1 MLFRSGTL
9 ANAILGGWSISGLWR
24 WSTGYPFS
32 TFSPKWATNF
42 ENSTPGVLIG
52 PKPESGSFIVPE
64 LNGHS
69 GPNVF
74 KDPGITDPTNPNAAI
89 NVIRQAYPGERG
101 DRNIFRGPGTFNI
114 DTGLSKMWQVT
125 ENQNLRL
132 TWEVFNVTNTPRFD
146 VASMSLAGNT
156 SLSSVTSFGNFTS
169 TLSNA
174 RVMEFA
180 LRYTF

>member
-1 MLFRSGTL
+1 
-9 ANAILGGWSISGLWR
+9 
-24 WSTGYPFS
+24 
-32 TFSPKWATNF
+32 
-42 ENSTPGVLIG
+42 VLIG
-52 PKPESGSFIVPE
+52 PVPETGSFIVPE
-64 LNGHS
+64 LNGRS

-89 NVIRQAYPGERG
+89 NVIRQAYPGEKG

-114 DTGLSKMWQVT
+114 DTGLSKIWQIT
-125 ENQNLRL
+125 ENQNLKL

-156 SLSSVTSFGNFTS
+156 VLSSVTSFGNFTS
-169 TLSNA
+169 TLSNP